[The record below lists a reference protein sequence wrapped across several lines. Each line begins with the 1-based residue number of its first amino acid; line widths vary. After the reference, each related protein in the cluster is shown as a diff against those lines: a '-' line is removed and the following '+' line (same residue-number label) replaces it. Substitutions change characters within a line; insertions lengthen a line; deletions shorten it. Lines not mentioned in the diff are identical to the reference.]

1 MTTYDYIV
9 YGNNTAAL
17 VSAHELSKKNKIAII
32 NPAPNWGAHFAG
44 ITINETNFD
53 IGMNFFEFTTF
64 HKKNSDLLS
73 YDPTRRNDSARFFDL
88 VQQYICDQIETVL
101 VDQIEVFANGVF
113 AEDIIMANSLDIF
126 KKLPNDLVSKIKS
139 ELEEIIKNGDKS
151 LHASQKKL
159 NEKLFLNSSYFDV
172 SMANHGKTFHDLLIE
187 PFCKKTFNMSSKD
200 CPALLHRIAWTPL
213 YYPET
218 LLNGINGIVDL
229 NPTLFHYPKKGNFS
243 AITES
248 IFHKIKMSSNVTI
261 ISQKP
266 ESLIKTDS
274 YEFNFEDKKVNT
286 NKLIWCNDLQSLLQV
301 AHIDTS
307 DITMEKASVS
317 VVFCSTEF
325 NNIKR
330 QFSSLYVSD
339 NGPLYRITNQEYSA
353 KINNPEKVRLI
364 FEFNLDVLN
373 EFGLETN
380 EKILEYLNHFL
391 LKNNILNNSL
401 EIKNVSF
408 KSLKNAVNMP
418 TSNNLINFEKLL
430 NITQTK
436 LSGIELI
443 GPASGFVSTS
453 FNDQI
458 IQGLKIGQKY
468 N

>member
-1 MTTYDYIV
+1 MNTFDFIV

-17 VSAHELSKKNKIAII
+17 VSGLELSKKHKIAII

-44 ITINETNFD
+44 ITLNETNFD

-64 HKKNSDLLS
+64 HKKNNDVLS
-73 YDPTRRNDSARFFDL
+73 YDPTKRNDSARFFDL
-88 VQQYICDQIETVL
+88 VQKYICDQIETVL
-101 VDQIEVFANGVF
+101 VDKIEVFANEVF
-113 AEDIIMANSLDIF
+113 AEDIIMGNSLDIF
-126 KKLPNDLVSKIKS
+126 KKLPNSIVSKIKS
-139 ELEEIIKNGDKS
+139 ELEVILKSSDKS
-151 LHASQKKL
+151 LHASQKKI

-172 SMANHGKTFHDLLIE
+172 SIANHGKTFHELLIE

-213 YYPET
+213 FYPET

-229 NPTLFHYPKKGNFS
+229 SPTLFHYPKKGNFS
-243 AITES
+243 EITES
-248 IFHKIKMSSNVTI
+248 IYNKIKKSSNVTI
-261 ISQKP
+261 IAQKP
-266 ESLIKTDS
+266 ESLIKTNG
-274 YEFNFEDKKVNT
+274 YEFNFEGKKVNS
-286 NKLIWCNDLQSLLQV
+286 NNLIWCNDLQSLLQI
-301 AHIDTS
+301 AHIDAS
-307 DITMEKASVS
+307 DITMEKASMAVAFS
-317 VVFCSTEF
+317 FTEF

-339 NGPLYRITNQEYSA
+339 IGPLFRITNQEYSA
-353 KINNPEKVRLI
+353 KISNPEKVRLI

-373 EFGLETN
+373 EFGLDTN
-380 EKILEYLNHFL
+380 DKILDYLNQFL
-391 LKNNILNNSL
+391 LKNNILNKSL

-408 KSLKNAVNMP
+408 KSLKNAVNLP

-430 NITQTK
+430 NITQNK
-436 LSGIELI
+436 LSGIELL

>member
-9 YGNNTAAL
+9 YGNNMAAL

-44 ITINETNFD
+44 IIINETNFD
-53 IGMNFFEFTTF
+53 IGMNFFEFSTF
-64 HKKNSDLLS
+64 HKKDSNLLS
-73 YDPTRRNDSARFFDL
+73 YDPLKRNDSARFFDL
-88 VQQYICDQIETVL
+88 VQNFICDQIETVL
-101 VDQIEVFANGVF
+101 VDKIEVFVNGLF

-126 KKLPNDLVSKIKS
+126 KKLPTSIVSKIKS
-139 ELEEIIKNGDKS
+139 ELEVIIKNGNKS

-159 NEKLFLNSSYFDV
+159 NEELFLNTSYFDV
-172 SMANHGKTFHDLLIE
+172 SMANHGKTFHDLFIE
-187 PFCKKTFNMSSKD
+187 PFCKKIFNMSSKD

-218 LLNGINGIVDL
+218 LLNGIDGIVDL
-229 NPTLFHYPKKGNFS
+229 SPTLFHYPKKGNFS

-248 IFHKIKMSSNVTI
+248 IFQDIKLSSNVTI

-266 ESLIKTDS
+266 ESLIKTTS
-274 YEFNFEDKKVNT
+274 YEFDFEDKKVTT

-307 DITMEKASVS
+307 DIIMEKASLL

-325 NNIKR
+325 YNIKR

-339 NGPLYRITNQEYSA
+339 DGPLYRITNQEYSA
-353 KINNPEKVRLI
+353 KINNHENVRLI
-364 FEFNLDVLN
+364 FEFNFDVLN

-380 EKILEYLNHFL
+380 DKILEYLNHFL

-401 EIKNVSF
+401 RKNNVSF
-408 KSLKNAVNMP
+408 KALKNAVNLP
-418 TSNNLINFEKLL
+418 TLNNLINFEKLL
-430 NITQTK
+430 KIAQNK
-436 LSGIELI
+436 LSGIDLV